1 MLFRSARETDS
12 DAVFCE
18 ICGKKIPRCPS
29 CGKVL
34 YERSRFC
41 DHDGAPLPEELF
53 LDLPPDPSDAP
64 PPQKKRSGAPLIA
77 VLILLAVLLLAAGAG
92 GYVLLGG
99 ELPFLSGEQPE
110 DQPSA
115 SEDGD
120 WDEPEEDDPVETALA
135 SARDY
140 AEEEE
145 EYLKALRELR
155 RALEEKPSSK
165 KLLEAQ
171 QAYTADFETDA
182 LERAEAQ
189 IGRAHV

>member
-1 MLFRSARETDS
+1 MKCPICARETDS

-77 VLILLAVLLLAAGAG
+77 VLILLGRGDMSSWAESCRSCPGSSRRTSPP
-92 GYVLLGG
+92 
-99 ELPFLSGEQPE
+99 LPRTGIGTS
-110 DQPSA
+110 
-115 SEDGD
+115 
-120 WDEPEEDDPVETALA
+120 
-135 SARDY
+135 
-140 AEEEE
+140 
-145 EYLKALRELR
+145 R
-155 RALEEKPSSK
+155 RRTIQWRRPLHRRGITRRRRS
-165 KLLEAQ
+165 
-171 QAYTADFETDA
+171 T
-182 LERAEAQ
+182 
-189 IGRAHV
+189 